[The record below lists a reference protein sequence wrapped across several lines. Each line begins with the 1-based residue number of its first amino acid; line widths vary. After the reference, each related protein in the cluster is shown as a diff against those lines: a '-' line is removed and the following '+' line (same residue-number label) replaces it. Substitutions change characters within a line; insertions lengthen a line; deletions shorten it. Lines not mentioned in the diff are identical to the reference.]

1 MFEVWTELNFSKDFH
16 LYSAAYSI
24 GLQGNQNSSGL
35 TLQCNVA
42 YWPVLAVGSAAQLA
56 AARCNQSEWFVL
68 QPSRLSEVSGG
79 RVTGVAL
86 CPFSPLQNSTSLM
99 TSLDDLYTATVT
111 DFTARDPAIY
121 RALGPSKHLRTVQY
135 NSRWLNGKYLFIIRS

>member
-1 MFEVWTELNFSKDFH
+1 MNPLPHFSLDQPLIFCADWT
-16 LYSAAYSI
+16 A
-24 GLQGNQNSSGL
+24 
-35 TLQCNVA
+35 
-42 YWPVLAVGSAAQLA
+42 
-56 AARCNQSEWFVL
+56 VL
-68 QPSRLSEVSGG
+68 QPSQLSDLVGG

-99 TSLDDLYTATVT
+99 TSHDDLYTAMVT

-135 NSRWLNGKYLFIIRS
+135 NSRWLNGQFLLHCCYYFFREGV